1 MLSTVLYFLT
11 NIIKYTYIYLAL
23 HILNNKTCRF
33 KHLLISTAFYNVCC
47 VILKD
52 DNYKTYIMQCLFT
65 LMYFYLLVRDA
76 KKDRKEILPWICAFL
91 ISYEIVNMIS
101 NCISS
106 VIVLFISFSSELVQN
121 LLILISV
128 LLKCLIVSGILSF
141 IKRYNSKLIISIKRG
156 YLVYI
161 TYLLIVCIKIPFLY
175 ADIKDVREW
184 KIGLLSIACCTA
196 IFFIISQI
204 DKHNAAKEKAKVEE
218 SNKLLAAKLHKSQ
231 EILPAMVQVLSDVTE
246 KNGAEME
253 ERKAH
258 ELLEEVSHLY
268 EQQLKENGKED
279 LQLKSFKS
287 TGLTMLDKQLI
298 VYQREAV
305 DKEINLDIFV
315 QAPINDVIWKGGIDQ
330 LRLQRAVGDL
340 IRNSFQAVR
349 KEQEKIKHVLLIV
362 GCRQEDILEIAVMDN
377 GVEIPL
383 HVLETFGKRGVTTG
397 GTGNGLADI
406 WEFVQDAKAS
416 LRVDEFEG
424 TADLFTKKISIIFD
438 KKHICYLNSSR
449 SKNVNGFFWNN
460 KINE

>member
-1 MLSTVLYFLT
+1 MFEITFNIVTNVIKFIYVYLVLHT
-11 NIIKYTYIYLAL
+11 IKKVEIKYSNMCIYTLICNIGYIFMKDENYTMYIVQGLYIFICL
-23 HILNNKTCRF
+23 YILGR
-33 KHLLISTAFYNVCC
+33 
-47 VILKD
+47 
-52 DNYKTYIMQCLFT
+52 
-65 LMYFYLLVRDA
+65 
-76 KKDRKEILPWICAFL
+76 KKDIERDITIPTICIALF
-91 ISYEIVNMIS
+91 SYEIINMATNFIGAMVVVFF
-101 NCISS
+101 S
-106 VIVLFISFSSELVQN
+106 VFPVVQQYIMVL
-121 LLILISV
+121 LLII
-128 LLKCLIVSGILSF
+128 LKSFILCGILVCIKKNREMLLNRLKGNYLICF
-141 IKRYNSKLIISIKRG
+141 IYLIA
-156 YLVYI
+156 VF
-161 TYLLIVCIKIPFLY
+161 IKIPFLY
-175 ADIKDVREW
+175 TDIRDGIIFKVVL
-184 KIGLLSIACCTA
+184 GSIACCTA

-315 QAPINDVIWKGGIDQ
+315 QAPINDVIWKSGIDQ

>member
-1 MLSTVLYFLT
+1 MLEIVLNVLT
-11 NIIKYTYIYLAL
+11 NIIKFMYVYFILYLIQSEDIKL
-23 HILNNKTCRF
+23 RKIF
-33 KHLLISTAFYNVCC
+33 VWIIVYNMGYMF
-47 VILKD
+47 LKD
-52 DNYKTYIMQCLFT
+52 NTYQIYIIRCLFYVGT
-65 LMYFYLLVRDA
+65 FYAVGKYNKIDKSILL
-76 KKDRKEILPWICAFL
+76 PMICGAL
-91 ISYEIVNMIS
+91 LSYEIINVITNIVGV
-101 NCISS
+101 I
-106 VIVLFISFSSELVQN
+106 IVLFVSTFSNMVQN
-121 LLILISV
+121 TVIIVSV
-128 LLKCLIVSGILSF
+128 LLKGITIFYILKN
-141 IKRYNSKLIISIKRG
+141 IRRNNKKLIAYIKGR
-156 YLVYI
+156 YLICCVYFLAI
-161 TYLLIVCIKIPFLY
+161 CFKIPFLY
-175 ADIKDVREW
+175 TEIRDGYTLKLV
-184 KIGLLSIACCTA
+184 LLSIACCTA

-315 QAPINDVIWKGGIDQ
+315 QAPINDVIWKSGIDQ

-340 IRNSFQAVR
+340 IRNSFQAVW